1 MTWDDDE
8 AERIGPYRIVQRL
21 GEGGM
26 GIVYLALDR
35 SGRAVALKELR
46 PHIAADTGSR
56 VRLAREV
63 ETLRRVRSPHV
74 APIIDADVVGERPYV
89 VTKYVPGHT
98 LDDLVAEHGPL
109 PPAGVHQ
116 LAAGLAEALHAIHQV
131 DVVHRDLKP
140 TNILLVDGEPVLI
153 DFGIAHVA
161 GDSRLTATGLVMG
174 TPGYLA
180 PELVDGGEVTPATD
194 WWGWA
199 ATVTFAA
206 AGGPPFGRGGM
217 DVVIARVMR
226 GEPQLDA
233 VDPRIAP
240 LLYAALSPRPQDRP
254 HHDQIV
260 AALAR
265 YAHGA
270 SVTDVIEVPRP
281 SPQPVPAQVPALPPT
296 AVIPTSVPPNPVIA
310 VRPMPAQLPTQ
321 APMPVPAP
329 MPMPAP
335 LPAPMPTRPASS
347 LPPPPPRPRGEADV
361 AGIPTPAIGT
371 DPRIG
376 LADRQGVLLA
386 VSTFLV
392 GLGAAAPLA
401 ALGLLGVLMLLSRT
415 VDRVITGVVIR
426 RHTRGHRER
435 EALIAA
441 ATSPW
446 HLLVALGATA
456 LAMVLPVLVGA
467 CGVLATSL
475 AVGGAGWADRDRLV
489 LGLAIGGALALL
501 TAWWGPGGVSFRR
514 GARSMA
520 RGLAPE
526 GTGTQVV
533 LALLLVG
540 AVACVAWSWTRG
552 GPVWAPLSG
561 VPEVFATSSVSP

>member
-1 MTWDDDE
+1 M
-8 AERIGPYRIVQRL
+8 
-21 GEGGM
+21 
-26 GIVYLALDR
+26 
-35 SGRAVALKELR
+35 
-46 PHIAADTGSR
+46 
-56 VRLAREV
+56 
-63 ETLRRVRSPHV
+63 
-74 APIIDADVVGERPYV
+74 
-89 VTKYVPGHT
+89 
-98 LDDLVAEHGPL
+98 
-109 PPAGVHQ
+109 
-116 LAAGLAEALHAIHQV
+116 
-131 DVVHRDLKP
+131 
-140 TNILLVDGEPVLI
+140 
-153 DFGIAHVA
+153 
-161 GDSRLTATGLVMG
+161 
-174 TPGYLA
+174 
-180 PELVDGGEVTPATD
+180 
-194 WWGWA
+194 
-199 ATVTFAA
+199 
-206 AGGPPFGRGGM
+206 
-217 DVVIARVMR
+217 
-226 GEPQLDA
+226 
-233 VDPRIAP
+233 
-240 LLYAALSPRPQDRP
+240 
-254 HHDQIV
+254 
-260 AALAR
+260 
-265 YAHGA
+265 
-270 SVTDVIEVPRP
+270 
-281 SPQPVPAQVPALPPT
+281 
-296 AVIPTSVPPNPVIA
+296 
-310 VRPMPAQLPTQ
+310 
-321 APMPVPAP
+321 
-329 MPMPAP
+329 
-335 LPAPMPTRPASS
+335 
-347 LPPPPPRPRGEADV
+347 

-475 AVGGAGWADRDRLV
+475 AVGGSAWSDRDRLV